1 MQCRTQTVV
10 AATIN
15 TKQEYSQTHSGGFA
29 TVKHVQHVSASFRK
43 RKLLDKAETKSFDI
57 VLGEKLFCFENN
69 QFKHEENRGEYE
81 RKIQPGDVCVAP
93 QASLSNS

>member
-1 MQCRTQTVV
+1 MEPLEIVIFHNQVD
-10 AATIN
+10 
-15 TKQEYSQTHSGGFA
+15 FA

-81 RKIQPGDVCVAP
+81 REIQPGDVCVAP